1 MAGTW
6 HIKALKS
13 GCSHQALTKQLERSS
28 WGIPSHQE
36 GALVPGVDTTPQVR
50 AEALELRA
58 QQVHGAH
65 GRSILAP
72 SSPSAWRR
80 EGETRRIPVHHCWMG
95 WIWWHCTA
103 PHNPVW
109 GEGLPW
115 TTTPQGVGMD
125 CRDCQTTFTPN
136 SGIRD
141 YLGMD
146 LCEITMLSSVLRSH
160 KRGHFCTE
168 KPWNSREAPHPL
180 SVPPCASHGHARM
193 QAEQARHC
201 REKR

>member
-1 MAGTW
+1 MEPMGDPSWPPHPPQPGGGKEKPGESLYITAGW
-6 HIKALKS
+6 AEF
-13 GCSHQALTKQLERSS
+13 G
-28 WGIPSHQE
+28 GIVLP
-36 GALVPGVDTTPQVR
+36 PTTLSEVR
-50 AEALELRA
+50 ACHEPPHLR
-58 QQVHGAH
+58 VLG
-65 GRSILAP
+65 
-72 SSPSAWRR
+72 
-80 EGETRRIPVHHCWMG
+80 
-95 WIWWHCTA
+95 
-103 PHNPVW
+103 
-109 GEGLPW
+109 